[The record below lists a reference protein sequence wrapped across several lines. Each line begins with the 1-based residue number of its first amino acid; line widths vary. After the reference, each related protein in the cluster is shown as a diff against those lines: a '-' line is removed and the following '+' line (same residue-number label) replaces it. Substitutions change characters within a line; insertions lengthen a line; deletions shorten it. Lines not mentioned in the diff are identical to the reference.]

1 MQTAGQV
8 SKDNFSQ
15 LALSTLFGNVPNNN
29 LKEINFFSVEI
40 ITVFNESMWQKHKPK
55 VKKKN
60 QLESFFDFLF
70 MWICFMRNK
79 KIFGKNTY

>member
-1 MQTAGQV
+1 MTQRVHYQSSGKHLCFIFTPQSSLMMQTAGQV

-40 ITVFNESMWQKHKPK
+40 ITVFNESM
-55 VKKKN
+55 
-60 QLESFFDFLF
+60 
-70 MWICFMRNK
+70 
-79 KIFGKNTY
+79 